1 MLCGVVF
8 ENVGGGWGT
17 GCWASRS
24 WSWGRDDEGVVA
36 QRTPKCA
43 RGSCSCMAAFA
54 YVLFVVAAVLWEIAQ
69 RV

>member
-8 ENVGGGWGT
+8 ESVGDGGGRTAGHLGLSLGDGT
-17 GCWASRS
+17 TK
-24 WSWGRDDEGVVA
+24 GVVA

-54 YVLFVVAAVLWEIAQ
+54 YMLLVVAAVL
-69 RV
+69 